1 MSDRLFRQRPV
12 YSANN
17 YLWSG
22 APQPQAGISDPDS
35 LTERGLRAKK
45 RSEVISAIVLVL
57 DAVVGAGLIIWAVLF
72 R

>member
-1 MSDRLFRQRPV
+1 MSDLLFRQRPV

-22 APQPQAGISDPDS
+22 APQPRAGISDPDS

-45 RSEVISAIVLVL
+45 RSDLISAIVLVL
-57 DAVVGAGLIIWAVLF
+57 DAVVGVALIIWAVMC